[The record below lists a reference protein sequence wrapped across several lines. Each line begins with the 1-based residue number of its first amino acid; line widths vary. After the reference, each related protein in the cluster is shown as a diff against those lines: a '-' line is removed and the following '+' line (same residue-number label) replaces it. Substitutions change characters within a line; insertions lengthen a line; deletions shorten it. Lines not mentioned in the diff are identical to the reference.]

1 MIDYDT
7 ELVSA
12 LKTVLPTLHE
22 LALTSKSPRPC
33 ISYQERENADDETGD
48 TLGYSRISYTIKV
61 WGNEIKQI
69 KQYAKQIDRVL
80 RPLGFKRMPGS
91 GGELYDRQSTMIQK
105 IMNYECLALEEY
117 N

>member
-1 MIDYDT
+1 MINYDV

-12 LKTVLPTLHE
+12 LKAVLPTHYE
-22 LALTSKSPRPC
+22 LALTSKNATPC
-33 ISYQERENADDETGD
+33 ISYQERANADLETGD

-69 KQYAKQIDRVL
+69 KQYAKQIDSVL
-80 RPLGFKRMPGS
+80 RPLGFKRVSSEP
-91 GGELYDRQSTMIQK
+91 LHDKQSTLIQQ
-105 IMNYECLALEEY
+105 IMTYEARGLEEY